1 MPFFFI
7 QKAWFS
13 LSGVPGALD
22 GVKPVTF
29 AVEISPGG
37 STERV
42 ERYEQTFT
50 QSLVHLFDKPGQI
63 DLSMYTQ
70 TGCIYFH
77 LDSNFSPSLD
87 YVTSVD
93 QWSDKIAME

>member
-1 MPFFFI
+1 MI
-7 QKAWFS
+7 S

-63 DLSMYTQ
+63 DLSKYTQ
-70 TGCIYFH
+70 TGC
-77 LDSNFSPSLD
+77 SNIRLYSDFSPSLG
-87 YVTSVD
+87 YVTSLD
-93 QWSDKIAME
+93 LWSDKIATE